1 MALVGKRCLLMFTTE
16 TSKSDV
22 EVLATVVGVRDEPSL
37 FNWSR
42 FTTMQDSEQN
52 RRFFLVLFDD
62 GGECVASQ
70 TEVLDFI
77 EAHNARFTTASEQ
90 CPFLSLVNKMPRILP
105 LSWVDDGGRVVA
117 PQENKDAY
125 ELWWRDY
132 SDRQEGKLVEV
143 TVKAM

>member
-90 CPFLSLVNKMPRILP
+90 CPFLSFTTAQNASNPPALL
-105 LSWVDDGGRVVA
+105 GRRRGARRRATGKQGCVRTVVA
-117 PQENKDAY
+117 RLQ
-125 ELWWRDY
+125 
-132 SDRQEGKLVEV
+132 
-143 TVKAM
+143 